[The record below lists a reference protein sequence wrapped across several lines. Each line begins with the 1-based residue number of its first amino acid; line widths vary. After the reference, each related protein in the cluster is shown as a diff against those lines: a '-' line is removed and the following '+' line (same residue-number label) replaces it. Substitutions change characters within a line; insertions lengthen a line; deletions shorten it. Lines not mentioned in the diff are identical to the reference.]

1 MSIKQF
7 LAQRRLQKLVDT
19 RRESFEVA
27 NYRKNRAAQI
37 GRHSKMRRATLHDE
51 PASLTLTE
59 A

>member
-7 LAQRRLQKLVDT
+7 LAARRLQKLVEAK
-19 RRESFEVA
+19 RRSFEIEQ
-27 NYRKNRAAQI
+27 YRRNRAAQI
-37 GRHSKMRRATLHDE
+37 GHRQMRRATLHDE